1 MTPSSINIFM
11 QAVEDA
17 SWNSKTR
24 KSYISLAKHLS
35 SHAFVNNLGLQD
47 LLELSLEL
55 QKWDNTMTTP
65 WQHHDNS
72 TLSHL
77 SGGQRSRQSVRL
89 VRANG
94 VREEL
99 KRTLF
104 KVSPYIQ
111 GDPVIDNWT
120 RGQFFSGAWQGI
132 WRNYQKDQTGYNK
145 FTIPRN
151 TVQRTHRHWLE
162 KMKCRHSASH
172 SDRKPFGHNPGKRM
186 GNWSQMDWRTYW
198 LRSTLSPSHVRSVRG
213 AFPRL
218 T

>member
-1 MTPSSINIFM
+1 M

-120 RGQFFSGAWQGI
+120 RGRFFFGSLA
-132 WRNYQKDQTGYNK
+132 RN
-145 FTIPRN
+145 
-151 TVQRTHRHWLE
+151 LE
-162 KMKCRHSASH
+162 KLSKRPNRIQVHHSSQYCPEDAQALIRE
-172 SDRKPFGHNPGKRM
+172 DEMQTLCQPF
-186 GNWSQMDWRTYW
+186 WSKAIR
-198 LRSTLSPSHVRSVRG
+198 
-213 AFPRL
+213 A
-218 T
+218 